1 MIEPGIDW
9 SAVPFRKSSY
19 CTNGGQACVE
29 VDWADVQ
36 FRKSSFSSTTGGQ
49 CVEIGARRGVV
60 GVRDSKNP
68 AGGILAVPATVWASF
83 TTRVKPGS

>member
-19 CTNGGQACVE
+19 SSTNGGNCVE
-29 VDWADVQ
+29 VGWADIQ
-36 FRKSSFSSTTGGQ
+36 FRKSSFSSTAGGQ
-49 CVEIGARRGVV
+49 CVEVGGRRGVV

-68 AGGILAVPATVWASF
+68 AGGVLAIPATAWASF
-83 TTRVKPGS
+83 TDRVKP